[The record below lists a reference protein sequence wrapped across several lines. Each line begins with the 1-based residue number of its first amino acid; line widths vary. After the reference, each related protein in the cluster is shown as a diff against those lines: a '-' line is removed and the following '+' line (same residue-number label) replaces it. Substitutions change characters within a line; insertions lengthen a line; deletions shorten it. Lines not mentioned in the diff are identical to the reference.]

1 MRVYKKERTPCCEK
15 GYICNPATCSCKNGK
30 YWVSIIDD
38 SVITCNEIIDKAKT
52 VLIKKI

>member
-1 MRVYKKERTPCCEK
+1 MRVYKQERTPCCEK